1 MEAGAPRVLPEGGHR
16 AASTRRA
23 DQPTLADLSLPAEV
37 ALDRIP
43 DLLGEIERLR
53 AVRWARLT
61 AKERSAYSG
70 NADSRSFTSRVP
82 RSAATCT
89 SAFQARLLGRT

>member
-1 MEAGAPRVLPEGGHR
+1 VEAGAPRVLPEGGHR

-43 DLLGEIERLR
+43 ERVGESERLR
-53 AVRWARLT
+53 AVLWARLT
-61 AKERSAYSG
+61 RDAADDDDEGDRAVVYFAEPIQSG
-70 NADSRSFTSRVP
+70 YV
-82 RSAATCT
+82 
-89 SAFQARLLGRT
+89 